1 MKTAA
6 GITLLSALALT
17 PMAQAAGSMED
28 VNRIVKAASEYGIS
42 HFNELETEDGRMTEV
57 EGWLDDEWHVEVAIS
72 DAGEIGREKREKR
85 IDGAWGM
92 SADQVRQYAEAA
104 FGEGLTRIE
113 EISVDTS
120 GHVEVEGYDDSSKK
134 EEEGE
139 ELSVH
144 FRLGVMTPSDVRR
157 E

>member
-1 MKTAA
+1 MKTVA
-6 GITLLSALALT
+6 GITLLSALALA

-28 VNRIVKAASEYGIS
+28 VNRIVTAASDHGVS

-57 EGWLDDEWHVEVAIS
+57 EGWLDDEWHVEVAIDGS
-72 DAGEIGREKREKR
+72 GDIGREERQKR

-92 SADQVRQYAEAA
+92 TTDQVRQYAEAA

-120 GHVEVEGYDDSSKK
+120 GQVEVEGYGKRSNG
-134 EEEGE
+134 EEGE
-139 ELSVH
+139 ALSVH
-144 FRLGVMTPSDVRR
+144 FRLGDTTPSDVRR
-157 E
+157 D

>member
-1 MKTAA
+1 
-6 GITLLSALALT
+6 
-17 PMAQAAGSMED
+17 
-28 VNRIVKAASEYGIS
+28 
-42 HFNELETEDGRMTEV
+42 
-57 EGWLDDEWHVEVAIS
+57 
-72 DAGEIGREKREKR
+72 
-85 IDGAWGM
+85 
-92 SADQVRQYAEAA
+92 VRQYAEAA

-134 EEEGE
+134 DEEGE

-144 FRLGVMTPSDVRR
+144 FRLGDMTPSDVRH